1 MVKHD
6 HKWSSLGWLKWGTS
20 ILGNLRWL
28 RYVWIWGG
36 QKCPFEWWNPKGE
49 PKYIYINPVKKNGV
63 SKSSVVFNNR
73 PKDSLR
79 QHLEFE
85 KNPVIYHFRH
95 DNPVDSMIETS
106 LGNDKSH
113 PWWCPMMTMINP
125 NDVPMI
131 TWKDMSS
138 ILRHHWCIFWPTW
151 LVNLR

>member
-1 MVKHD
+1 MFGFGVAKNVP
-6 HKWSSLGWLKWGTS
+6 LNGGT
-20 ILGNLRWL
+20 
-28 RYVWIWGG
+28 
-36 QKCPFEWWNPKGE
+36 QKANPN
-49 PKYIYINPVKKNGV
+49 IYINPVKKNGV

-113 PWWCPMMTMINP
+113 P
-125 NDVPMI
+125 
-131 TWKDMSS
+131 
-138 ILRHHWCIFWPTW
+138 
-151 LVNLR
+151 